1 MERPSS
7 SVWVG
12 YPRHDRLGGVAGFA
26 EVGEHGAVD
35 VRLLDDEELDEAA
48 AIWHES
54 RKSVHTAMGFESE
67 RSVTAQVSQQVF
79 REIIAPRNEIWGA
92 FLEKQ
97 MVGILAICDS
107 EIDRMYVVPGRQR
120 QGIGTALLKKARE
133 RSPSGL
139 ELHTHQVNEGARAF
153 YEKHGFSAV
162 RFGVSPP
169 PESEADVEYHWK
181 PA

>member
-1 MERPSS
+1 MN
-7 SVWVG
+7 
-12 YPRHDRLGGVAGFA
+12 
-26 EVGEHGAVD
+26 
-35 VRLLDDEELDEAA
+35 VRLLDDEDLDEVA
-48 AIWHES
+48 AIWHDS

-67 RSVTAQVSQQVF
+67 RSVTARVSQQVF
-79 REIIAPRNEIWGA
+79 REIIAPRNRIWGA

-107 EIDRMYVVPGRQR
+107 EIDRMYVLPDRQR
-120 QGIGTALLKKARE
+120 QGIGTALLEKARE
-133 RSPSGL
+133 LSPSGL
-139 ELHTHQVNEGARAF
+139 ELHTHQANEGARAF
-153 YEKHGFSAV
+153 YEKHGFRAV